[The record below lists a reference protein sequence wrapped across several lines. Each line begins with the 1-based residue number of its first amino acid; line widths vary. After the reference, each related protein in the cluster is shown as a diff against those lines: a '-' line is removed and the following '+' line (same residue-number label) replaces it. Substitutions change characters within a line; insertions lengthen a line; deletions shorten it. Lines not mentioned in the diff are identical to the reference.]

1 MSTADSIKD
10 LLDGAVAPHRLLEHP
25 FYVAWRE
32 GTLPVAALRAYAAE
46 YGALI
51 AAIDQ
56 GWETVGNA
64 AHAAEER
71 EHAMLW
77 QRFAAELGTEIA
89 SPRVPEV
96 AEMLTTARR
105 LFAEPR
111 SAWGAL
117 YSFESQQPDTAAEK
131 LAGLDAHYGISAE
144 STASEYFRVH
154 AAVYDEAEQIVT
166 ALQRHGGEK
175 PAVDAC
181 AEMSRALWSALSG
194 IQARYC

>member
-1 MSTADSIKD
+1 MPTADSIKVR
-10 LLDGAVAPHRLLEHP
+10 LDRAVAPYRLLEHP
-25 FYVAWRE
+25 FYVSWRE

-56 GWETVGNA
+56 GWETVGKPE
-64 AHAAEER
+64 HAAEER
-71 EHAMLW
+71 QHAALW
-77 QRFAAELGTEIA
+77 QRFAAELGTEI
-89 SPRVPEV
+89 SIPQVPEV
-96 AEMLTTARR
+96 AEMMATAHR
-105 LFAEPR
+105 LFAEPE

-144 STASEYFRVH
+144 SAASEYFRVH

-166 ALQRHGGEK
+166 SIEGHGGEE
-175 PAVDAC
+175 PAVEAC
-181 AEMSRALWSALSG
+181 GAMSRALWGALSG